1 MKLRK
6 LTAVLLTSCMALSLG
21 ACGGDASDA
30 ASTANSESS
39 DAASSG
45 AESSSAE
52 SSSAT
57 SSGASSAGST
67 SGDVDATVGTVDED
81 VDYAAGETYKFVYI
95 CSDDQTLEQQ
105 MLEAYKSLQEKY
117 NFTIEYVPCD
127 GVDETFV
134 TNLQTLVDRGDV
146 DGLIVESNSSMSD
159 AILPILQESEIPWI
173 NQFTEFYDEDGNVG
187 TPTVIIPQWQSGYD
201 SLEWICQNYKDYWG
215 DVDPSEVG
223 LINVD
228 FSTSQPLADRTQGIN
243 DCFKDYGFPEEN
255 IFVVDSF
262 ALGEQYWMTL
272 DGGYQPTA
280 TTVAAHPE
288 IKYWMFSS
296 CLEYYAQGA
305 ARAAED
311 LGINDNML
319 ISDVGSPLF
328 IEETESGY
336 EGAWKCCIC
345 INNYA
350 YATPIV
356 LGLRA
361 ICDGRATE
369 ETLWPDKHDY
379 FSDNDAYGTWR
390 ADYSIVTKDTYQSYL
405 DEVEAVYG
413 P

>member
-1 MKLRK
+1 MKLKK
-6 LTAVLLTSCMALSLG
+6 LTAVLLVSSMALSLT
-21 ACGGDASDA
+21 ACSGEKGSATA
-30 ASTANSESS
+30 AS
-39 DAASSG
+39 AS
-45 AESSSAE
+45 
-52 SSSAT
+52 
-57 SSGASSAGST
+57 SSAGSGTT
-67 SGDVDATVGTVDED
+67 SSASSSSASSAKSGSAASNSAAGEADATVGTVDED

-95 CSDDQTLEQQ
+95 CSDDQTLMQQ
-105 MLEAYKSLQEKY
+105 MLEAYKALEKKY
-117 NFTIEYVPCD
+117 NFTIEYVPCE
-127 GVDETFV
+127 GVDEVFV

-146 DGLIVESNSSMSD
+146 DGLIVESNTSMSD
-159 AILPILQESEIPWI
+159 ALLPILQESGIPWI
-173 NQFTEFYDEDGNVG
+173 NQFTEFYDEDGNVA

-228 FSTSQPLADRTQGIN
+228 FSTSQPLADRTKGIN
-243 DCFKDYGFPEEN
+243 DCFIEYGFPEEN
-255 IFVVDSF
+255 IFVTDSF

-288 IKYWMFSS
+288 IKYWMMSS

-311 LGINDNML
+311 LGINDSML

-336 EGAWKCCIC
+336 EGAWKCCIA

-350 YATPIV
+350 YATPII

-361 ICDGRATE
+361 LCDGRATA

-379 FSDNDAYGTWR
+379 FADHDAYGTWR
-390 ADYSIVTKDTYQSYL
+390 ADYSIVTKDTYKDYL
-405 DEVEAVYG
+405 EEIEAIYG

>member
-1 MKLRK
+1 MKVKK
-6 LTAVLLTSCMALSLG
+6 LTAILLASSMALSLA
-21 ACGGDASDA
+21 ACGGGEASSS
-30 ASTANSESS
+30 ASSNASG
-39 DAASSG
+39 AASSASSG
-45 AESSSAE
+45 SSAGT
-52 SSSAT
+52 S
-57 SSGASSAGST
+57 SSGAATNNGS
-67 SGDVDATVGTVDED
+67 VDATVGTVDEK
-81 VDYAAGETYKFVYI
+81 VDYAAGEHYNFVYI

-105 MLEAYKSLQEKY
+105 MLDAYKTLQEKY

-127 GVDETFV
+127 GIDETFI

-146 DGLIVESNSSMSD
+146 DGLIVESNTSMSD
-159 AILPILQESEIPWI
+159 ALLPILQESGIPWI
-173 NQFTEFYDEDGNVG
+173 NQFTEFYDEDGNVA

-228 FSTSQPLADRTQGIN
+228 FSTSQPLADRTKGIN
-243 DCFKDYGFPEEN
+243 DCFLDYGFPEEN

-272 DGGYQPTA
+272 DGGYQPTS

-288 IKYWMFSS
+288 IKYWMMSS

-311 LGINDNML
+311 LGMNDNML
-319 ISDVGSPLF
+319 ISCVGSPLF
-328 IEETESGY
+328 IEEAESGY

-369 ETLWPDKHDY
+369 ESLWPNLHDY
-379 FSDNDAYGTWR
+379 FTDNDAYGTWR
-390 ADYSIVTKDTYQSYL
+390 ADYSIVTQDTYADYL
-405 DEVEAVYG
+405 AEIEEIYG